1 MSTPPNNVQQLRD
14 AGVLPQWVTLTS
26 ANEDAINALTQ
37 NEVDTVLAV
46 HGKVGQIESPG
57 PQFVIKIF

>member
-1 MSTPPNNVQQLRD
+1 MTSPKDNVQRLRQ

-26 ANEDAINALTQ
+26 ANEDAINALSQ
-37 NEVDTVLAV
+37 EEVDTVLAV
-46 HGKVGQIESPG
+46 HSKVGQIESPG

>member
-1 MSTPPNNVQQLRD
+1 MSTPPNNVQRLRE

-26 ANEDAINALTQ
+26 ANEDAINALTED
-37 NEVDTVLAV
+37 EVDTVLAV
-46 HGKVGQIESPG
+46 HDKVGQIESPG